1 MSARPNHHLIYGT
14 GHHGKNRQ
22 EREGCSEEG
31 SEKQTAKPATIKPIK
46 ETLSKSALVA
56 HLAESSAL
64 AAKDVRTL
72 LGALENTIH
81 ASLHKKGVGSFTLP
95 GLLKISTVNVPAKP
109 KRKGINPFTKEEQWF
124 AAKPASVKIKTRP
137 LKSLKTR
144 HFDDLRSKAIGTV
157 LAISIA
163 FEVTLSSASAVFL
176 YMNFILVKTARR

>member
-1 MSARPNHHLIYGT
+1 MDGIDGAVLVRVHAWFPAIVPLDLLSSLLRTYWLPSTVTLHYCACRSTVSARPNHHLIYGT

-72 LGALENTIH
+72 LGALRI
-81 ASLHKKGVGSFTLP
+81 
-95 GLLKISTVNVPAKP
+95 
-109 KRKGINPFTKEEQWF
+109 PFMPHCIRRE
-124 AAKPASVKIKTRP
+124 
-137 LKSLKTR
+137 
-144 HFDDLRSKAIGTV
+144 
-157 LAISIA
+157 
-163 FEVTLSSASAVFL
+163 
-176 YMNFILVKTARR
+176 LVVSPYQVC

>member
-1 MSARPNHHLIYGT
+1 MDGIDGAVLVRVHAWFPAIVPLDLLSSLLRTYWLPSTVTLHYCACRSTVSARPNHHLIYGT

-81 ASLHKKGVGSFTLP
+81 ASLHKK
-95 GLLKISTVNVPAKP
+95 
-109 KRKGINPFTKEEQWF
+109 E
-124 AAKPASVKIKTRP
+124 
-137 LKSLKTR
+137 
-144 HFDDLRSKAIGTV
+144 
-157 LAISIA
+157 
-163 FEVTLSSASAVFL
+163 
-176 YMNFILVKTARR
+176 LVVSPYQVC

>member
-1 MSARPNHHLIYGT
+1 MAKIA
-14 GHHGKNRQ
+14 KNV
-22 EREGCSEEG
+22 
-31 SEKQTAKPATIKPIK
+31 KAAPKKAVKNKPLFTTIKPIK

-137 LKSLKTR
+137 LKKLK
-144 HFDDLRSKAIGTV
+144 DA
-157 LAISIA
+157 
-163 FEVTLSSASAVFL
+163 TL
-176 YMNFILVKTARR
+176 